1 MKKIQPIAIWFKGDL
16 VNANYLN
23 LVSTSDNL
31 VSSATFYYVLYA
43 NEMDMQ
49 GNALASGSLT
59 MDGANYQTY
68 ESSPTSNDFAY
79 NWAAGKLNLTIIS

>member
-1 MKKIQPIAIWFKGDL
+1 MKQIQPVGIWFNGAI

-23 LVSTSDNL
+23 LISTSDNL

-49 GNALASGSLT
+49 GNALASGQLT
-59 MDGANYQTY
+59 MDGFDY
-68 ESSPTSNDFAY
+68 EAYSSSPDSNGYAY
-79 NWAAGKLNLTIIS
+79 TWAAGKLNLTLI

>member
-1 MKKIQPIAIWFKGDL
+1 MKQIQPVGIWFNGAI

-49 GNALASGSLT
+49 GNALANGSLT
-59 MDGANYQTY
+59 MDGFDY
-68 ESSPTSNDFAY
+68 EAYSSSPDSNGYAY
-79 NWAAGKLNLTIIS
+79 SWAAGKLNLTLI

>member
-1 MKKIQPIAIWFKGDL
+1 MKQIQPVGIWFNGAI

-49 GNALASGSLT
+49 SNALANGSLT
-59 MDGANYQTY
+59 MDGFDY
-68 ESSPTSNDFAY
+68 EAYSTSPDSNSYAY
-79 NWAAGKLNLTIIS
+79 SWAAGKLNLTLL

>member
-1 MKKIQPIAIWFKGDL
+1 MKQIQPIAIWFNGAL

-31 VSSATFYYVLYA
+31 VSSAIFYYVLYA

-49 GNALASGSLT
+49 GNALANGSLT
-59 MDGANYQTY
+59 MDGFDY
-68 ESSPTSNDFAY
+68 EAYSSSPDSNNYAY
-79 NWAAGKLNLTIIS
+79 SWAASKLNLTLL

>member
-1 MKKIQPIAIWFKGDL
+1 MKQIQPVGIWFNGAI

-49 GNALASGSLT
+49 GNALANGSLT
-59 MDGANYQTY
+59 MDGTDYTDY
-68 ESSPTSNDFAY
+68 SSSQDSNAY
-79 NWAAGKLNLTIIS
+79 AYSWAATKLNLTLA

>member
-1 MKKIQPIAIWFKGDL
+1 MKQIQPVGIWFNGAI

-31 VSSATFYYVLYA
+31 ISSATFYYVLYA

-49 GNALASGSLT
+49 GNALANGSLT
-59 MDGANYQTY
+59 MDGFDY
-68 ESSPTSNDFAY
+68 EAYSTSPDSNGYAY
-79 NWAAGKLNLTIIS
+79 TWAAGKLNLTLL

>member
-1 MKKIQPIAIWFKGDL
+1 MKQIQPVGIWFNGAI

-31 VSSATFYYVLYA
+31 VSSATFFYVLYA

-49 GNALASGSLT
+49 GNALANGSLT
-59 MDGANYQTY
+59 MDGFDY
-68 ESSPTSNDFAY
+68 EAYSTSPDSNGYAY
-79 NWAAGKLNLTIIS
+79 SWAAGKLNLTLL

>member
-1 MKKIQPIAIWFKGDL
+1 MKQIQPVGIWFNGAI

-23 LVSTSDNL
+23 LISTSDNL

-59 MDGANYQTY
+59 MDGFDY
-68 ESSPTSNDFAY
+68 EAYSSSPDSNGYAY
-79 NWAAGKLNLTIIS
+79 SWAAGKLNLTLI

>member
-1 MKKIQPIAIWFKGDL
+1 MKQIQPVAIWFNGAL

-23 LVSTSDNL
+23 LISTSDNL

-49 GNALASGSLT
+49 GNALANGNIS
-59 MDGANYQTY
+59 MDGFDYEAYSTSPDSNSYAYQ
-68 ESSPTSNDFAY
+68 
-79 NWAAGKLNLTIIS
+79 WAATKLNLTII

>member
-1 MKKIQPIAIWFKGDL
+1 MKQIQPVAIWFQGAL

-23 LVSTSDNL
+23 LVSSSDNL

-59 MDGANYQTY
+59 MDGFDY
-68 ESSPTSNDFAY
+68 EAYSSSPDSNGYAY
-79 NWAAGKLNLTIIS
+79 SWAAGKLNLTLI

>member
-1 MKKIQPIAIWFKGDL
+1 MKKIQPVSIWFQG
-16 VNANYLN
+16 N
-23 LVSTSDNL
+23 LVSANYINLVSISDNL
-31 VSSATFYYVLYA
+31 TTSATFYWVLYA

-49 GNALASGSLT
+49 GNALANGNLT
-59 MDGANYQTY
+59 MDGADYQTY

>member
-1 MKKIQPIAIWFKGDL
+1 MKQIQPVAIWFNGAI

-23 LVSTSDNL
+23 LISTSDNL

-49 GNALASGSLT
+49 GNALASGQLT
-59 MDGANYQTY
+59 MDGFDY
-68 ESSPTSNDFAY
+68 EAYSTSPDSNGYAY
-79 NWAAGKLNLTIIS
+79 SWASGKLNLTLI

>member
-1 MKKIQPIAIWFKGDL
+1 MKQIQPVGIWFNGAI

-59 MDGANYQTY
+59 MDGFDY
-68 ESSPTSNDFAY
+68 EAYSSSPDSNEYAY
-79 NWAAGKLNLTIIS
+79 SWAAAKLNLTLI

>member
-1 MKKIQPIAIWFKGDL
+1 MKQIQPVGIWFNGAI

-31 VSSATFYYVLYA
+31 ISSATFYYVLYA

-59 MDGANYQTY
+59 MDGFDY
-68 ESSPTSNDFAY
+68 EAYSTSPDSNGYAY
-79 NWAAGKLNLTIIS
+79 TWAAGKLNLTLI

>member
-1 MKKIQPIAIWFKGDL
+1 MKQIQPVGIWFNGAI

-23 LVSTSDNL
+23 LISTSDNL

-49 GNALASGSLT
+49 GNALANGSLT
-59 MDGANYQTY
+59 MDGFDY
-68 ESSPTSNDFAY
+68 EAYSSSPDSNGYAY
-79 NWAAGKLNLTIIS
+79 SWAAGKLNLTLI

>member
-1 MKKIQPIAIWFKGDL
+1 MKQIQPVAIWFQGAL

-49 GNALASGSLT
+49 GNALANGSLT
-59 MDGANYQTY
+59 MDGFDY
-68 ESSPTSNDFAY
+68 EAYSSSPDSNGYAY
-79 NWAAGKLNLTIIS
+79 SWAAGKLNLTLI

>member
-1 MKKIQPIAIWFKGDL
+1 MKQIQPVGIWFNGAI

-31 VSSATFYYVLYA
+31 TTSATFYYVLYA

-49 GNALASGSLT
+49 GNLLASGSLT
-59 MDGANYQTY
+59 MDGADYQTY

-79 NWAAGKLNLTIIS
+79 TWAAGKLNLTIIS

>member
-1 MKKIQPIAIWFKGDL
+1 MKQIQPVAIWFQGAL

-49 GNALASGSLT
+49 GNALANGSLT
-59 MDGANYQTY
+59 MDGFDY
-68 ESSPTSNDFAY
+68 EAYSSSPDSNGYAY
-79 NWAAGKLNLTIIS
+79 SWAAGKLNLTLL

>member
-1 MKKIQPIAIWFKGDL
+1 MKQIQPVGIWFNGAI

-49 GNALASGSLT
+49 GNALANGSLT
-59 MDGANYQTY
+59 MDGFDY
-68 ESSPTSNDFAY
+68 EAYSTSPDSNGYAY
-79 NWAAGKLNLTIIS
+79 SWAAGKLNLTLL

>member
-1 MKKIQPIAIWFKGDL
+1 MKQIQPVAIWFNGAI

-23 LVSTSDNL
+23 LISTSDNL

-49 GNALASGSLT
+49 GNALANGSLT
-59 MDGANYQTY
+59 MDGFDY
-68 ESSPTSNDFAY
+68 EAYSTSPDSNGYAY
-79 NWAAGKLNLTIIS
+79 SWAAGKLNLTLI

>member
-1 MKKIQPIAIWFKGDL
+1 MKQIQPVSIWVNGAI

-31 VSSATFYYVLYA
+31 ISSATFYYVLYA

-49 GNALASGSLT
+49 GNAIANGNLT
-59 MDGANYQTY
+59 MDGVDYQTY
-68 ESSPTSNDFAY
+68 SSSPNSNDFAY
-79 NWAAGKLNLTIIS
+79 NWASGKLNLTLI